1 MNWPQAFALLS
12 RYYGFTIR
20 DILKLTLYQFRA
32 YMDNLNI
39 YEDLM
44 AGEKPEEREV
54 CTDEEIMDVVKKYGV
69 EVPE

>member
-12 RYYGFTIR
+12 RYYGFTAN
-20 DILKLTLYQFRA
+20 DICKLTLYQFRA

-39 YEDLM
+39 YENLM

-54 CTDEEIMDVVKKYGV
+54 CSDEDILSVAKKYGV